1 MTSMNASGSRPR
13 LTSEEA
19 VLCPGRRY
27 EAEVPDTLDLA
38 DRARLALNGLGGTLD
53 PDCHYTMFFTVHYA
67 CRPPYMRHHAADTT
81 CDPKFA
87 ESFAMMRVMCGE
99 DTHAD
104 LEAAFRRELVSRL
117 DAGDGLYYNIA
128 HADRPWRVVYNP
140 SFHRVATT
148 EDLCNVGACGRML
161 RTLVTWREWDPEAE
175 VDDLIRA
182 LVRGLARI
190 AIYKDDYAY
199 YPDAGVGEPFNRPR
213 SGWPSTEEPQSET
226 QGGEGSVVCYHGHQ
240 IQGLMR
246 WYAMSGDEEALD
258 LAARLTR
265 FVVKP
270 KFWGGVVDPE
280 GDARGLVGH
289 VAPSRPDPPG
299 IAGAELGHWYSHFH
313 ARAIGLRGVLEYAR
327 VVQDARL
334 LEFVRRSY
342 EFTLAMGIARLGWV
356 NCWPARHAAM
366 ESCALGDL
374 AALAI
379 RLTDAGVGDYWDDV
393 DALARNQLV
402 EQQLIDAE
410 MLGRISEA
418 GEARDAT
425 VVDAAPGQEC
435 YDRVI
440 ERSLGNFAG
449 MATPADMRPP
459 WVMQCCTGNATQG
472 LYYVW
477 EATVRGDGDT
487 ACVNLL
493 LNRASPWADVDS
505 YLPYEGKVVVRV
517 KKARRLAVRI
527 PGWVERP
534 AVCADVNGRVLP
546 LVWIGAYLT
555 FFDLRAGDVV
565 TVTFPVRES
574 TARYTIAAGI
584 PQHEAAYTIAF
595 RGSTAVDVSPRDD
608 APTTYQMYR
617 RAHLRR
623 PHTPLR
629 KAVRFVADRI
639 ITRW

>member
-1 MTSMNASGSRPR
+1 MTVTASPDRPC
-13 LTSEEA
+13 LTSEEGT
-19 VLCPGRRY
+19 LCPGERY

-38 DRARLALNGLGGTLD
+38 DRARLALNGLGGTID
-53 PDCHYTMFFTVHYA
+53 PECHYTMFFNVHYA

-87 ESFAMMRVMCGE
+87 ESFPMMRVMCG
-99 DTHAD
+99 DDAYAD
-104 LEAAFRRELVSRL
+104 LEAAFRRELVSRI
-117 DAGDGLYYNIA
+117 DPHDGLYYNIA
-128 HADRPWRVVYNP
+128 HPDRPWRVTYNP
-140 SFHRVATT
+140 AFHRLAST

-161 RTLVTWREWDPEAE
+161 RTLVTWKEAVPGAE
-175 VDDLIRA
+175 VDDLIRG
-182 LVRGLARI
+182 LVRGLARV
-190 AIYKDDYAY
+190 AIHKNDYAY

-213 SGWPSTEEPQSET
+213 SGWPVTDEPQSET

-246 WYAMSGDEEALD
+246 WYAMSGDEEALE
-258 LAARLTR
+258 LASKLTR
-265 FVVKP
+265 FVVQP
-270 KFWGGVVDPE
+270 KFWGGVVDLE
-280 GDARGLVGH
+280 GDASGLVGH

-299 IAGAELGHWYSHFH
+299 IAGPELGHWHSHFH

-356 NCWPARHAAM
+356 NCWPARHTAM

-402 EQQLIDAE
+402 EQQLVDAD

-418 GEARDAT
+418 GEVRDPAT
-425 VVDAAPGQEC
+425 VDAAPGQEC
-435 YDRVI
+435 YERVI

-477 EATVRGDGDT
+477 EAIVRGDGDS

-505 YLPYEGKVVVRV
+505 YLPYEGKVVVTV
-517 KKARRLAVRI
+517 KKARRLAIRI
-527 PGWVERP
+527 PGWVER
-534 AVCADVNGRVLP
+534 AKLSASVNGRASP
-546 LVWIGAYLT
+546 SAWIGSYLT
-555 FFDLRAGDVV
+555 FFDLRPGDVV
-565 TVTFPVRES
+565 TVTFPVRET
-574 TARYTIAAGI
+574 TARYTVAAGI
-584 PQHEAAYTIAF
+584 PGHEMTYTVTF
-595 RGSTAVDVSPRDD
+595 RGSTAVDVSPHDG
-608 APTTYQMYR
+608 APTTYQIYK
-617 RAHLRR
+617 RAHLRK
-623 PHTPLR
+623 PQAPL
-629 KAVRFVADRI
+629 KKVLRFVAHRSI
-639 ITRW
+639 ALW